1 MLKTHMV
8 LMRNSDKKRKAD
20 KVKHPVRFIRYK
32 PPFSMAVLHA
42 AAQCPAANRKP
53 DYMPYLFLKRST
65 RPPVSTSFCLPVK
78 KGWHFEHMSTLRF
91 SLVEPVSNVSPH
103 AQRTVHCVY
112 FGWMF
117 SFICITSSKQ
127 SNYIISHYPAKST
140 ANFQFFQ
147 ANMHQTAKTF
157 VLACRLCLQKMLFA

>member
-1 MLKTHMV
+1 MSV
-8 LMRNSDKKRKAD
+8 
-20 KVKHPVRFIRYK
+20 P
-32 PPFSMAVLHA
+32 HA

-91 SLVEPVSNVSPH
+91 SLVEPVSKVSPH

-117 SFICITSSKQ
+117 SFISYHLFQTIELYYITSPGEINNKFSVFSGKYAQ
-127 SNYIISHYPAKST
+127 NDENLCSAPKAFLPENDISISAHLCYTLIAPYTGST
-140 ANFQFFQ
+140 SVFIAYFSEGRLSY
-147 ANMHQTAKTF
+147 
-157 VLACRLCLQKMLFA
+157 VL